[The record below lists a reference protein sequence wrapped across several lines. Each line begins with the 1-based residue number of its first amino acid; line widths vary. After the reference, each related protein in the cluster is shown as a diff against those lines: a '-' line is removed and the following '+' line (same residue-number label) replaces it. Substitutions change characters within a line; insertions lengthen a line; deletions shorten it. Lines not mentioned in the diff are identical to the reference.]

1 MGVFSR
7 LLRLLNY
14 EKRASVSDE
23 HMWINTLLGTTGSGI
38 TASGANVT
46 ADSAL
51 KTSTVFLCVKI
62 LSESIASLPLMVYK
76 KRKSGGKDIADSHS
90 LFPIL
95 HDSPNDEQ
103 NSFEFREFK
112 QASLALRGNGYSYKV
127 YDGNGNIVEIIPLMP
142 SRVEPKREKG
152 QIIYRYTYDVDQN
165 TKLPKIIEIPKDWIW
180 HIKNLSTDGITGLS
194 PITCARE
201 SVGISMKAEEFGA
214 QYFANA
220 AVTSGVLEHPASLK
234 KDAYDR
240 LKTSIQEF
248 AASKKH
254 QTMILEEGMKWQ
266 AIALSNKDSQFLE
279 ARAFQVAD
287 IARFFNIPLILLHQA
302 DKAST
307 YASAEQFSLNF
318 VKYCLLPW
326 CRRWEHSANHS
337 LLTEWDRKKGFF
349 VEFSIDGLL
358 RGDIATRYTS
368 YATGR
373 QWGWLSVNDIRSLEN
388 MNPIPDGDEYISMP
402 ANIAGKENPDG
413 KPKDKDEPAKETDK
427 GDEGGTDDGE
437 D

>member
-1 MGVFSR
+1 MGVLSG

-23 HMWINTLLGTTGSGI
+23 HMWINTLLGPAGYT

-62 LSESIASLPLMVYK
+62 LSESIASLPLMVYR
-76 KRKSGGKDIADSHS
+76 KRKSGGKDVADGHY
-90 LFPIL
+90 LYPLL
-95 HDSPNDEQ
+95 HDTPNSEQ
-103 NSFEFREFK
+103 NSFEFREFG
-112 QASLALRGNGYSYKV
+112 QAALALRGNKYTYKA
-127 YDGNGNIVEIIPLMP
+127 YNGSGEILQLIPLMP
-142 SRVEPKREKG
+142 NRMDVKRRNGE
-152 QIIYRYTYDVDQN
+152 IIYTYTYDTDQN
-165 TKLPKIIEIPKDWIW
+165 TNIPKTQDYPAEWIW
-180 HIKNLSTDGITGLS
+180 HVKNLSTDGITGLS
-194 PITCARE
+194 PISCARE

-214 QYFANA
+214 MYFANA
-220 AVTSGVLEHPASLK
+220 AVTSGVLEHPSSLK
-234 KDAYDR
+234 KDAYER
-240 LKTSIQEF
+240 LKASIQEF

-266 AIALSNKDSQFLE
+266 AIGLSNKDSQFLE

-326 CRRWEHSANHS
+326 CRRWEHSANRS
-337 LLTEWDRKKGFF
+337 LLTDWDRKKGYF
-349 VEFSIDGLL
+349 VEFNVDGLL
-358 RGDIATRYTS
+358 RGDIDTRYRS

-373 QWGWLSVNDIRSLEN
+373 QWGWLSANDIRSLEN
-388 MNPIPDGDEYISMP
+388 MNPIPNGDEYISMP
-402 ANIAGKENPDG
+402 ANIAGKDNPEG
-413 KPKDKDEPAKETDK
+413 EPKDKDEPKKEPDK
-427 GDEGGTDDGE
+427 GDDEGGTDDE
-437 D
+437 

>member
-14 EKRASVSDE
+14 EKRGSVSDPNI
-23 HMWINTLLGTTGSGI
+23 WVNTLLGSNGYT

-62 LSESIASLPLMVYK
+62 LSESIASLPLMVYR
-76 KRKSGGKDIADSHS
+76 KRKSGGKDIADGHS

-103 NSFEFREFK
+103 NAFEFREFG
-112 QASLALRGNGYSYKV
+112 QASLALRGNKYSYKL
-127 YDGNGNIVEIIPLMP
+127 YDTSGNIVELIPLMP
-142 SRVEPKREKG
+142 SRMDVKREKG
-152 QIIYRYTYDVDQN
+152 QIVYRYTYDTDQS
-165 TKLPKIIEIPKDWIW
+165 TKIPKTIDFPREWIW
-180 HIKNLSTDGITGLS
+180 HVKNLTTDGITGLS
-194 PITCARE
+194 PISCARE
-201 SVGISMKAEEFGA
+201 SVGITMKAEEFGA
-214 QYFANA
+214 QYFSNA
-220 AVTSGVLEHPASLK
+220 AVVSGLLK
-234 KDAYDR
+234 HHGQLKGDAYNR
-240 LKTSIQEF
+240 LKSSMNDF
-248 AASKKH
+248 ASSKRH
-254 QTMILEEGMKWQ
+254 QTMVLEEGMEWQ
-266 AIALSNKDSQFLE
+266 AIGLSNKDSQFLE

-326 CRRWEHSANHS
+326 CRRWEHSGNNS
-337 LLTEWDRKKGFF
+337 LLTEWDRKKGYF
-349 VEFSIDGLL
+349 VEFNVDGLL
-358 RGDIATRYTS
+358 RGDINTRYTS

-373 QWGWLSVNDIRSLEN
+373 QWGWLSANDIRSLEN
-388 MNPIPDGDEYISMP
+388 MNPIEGGDEYITMP
-402 ANIAGKENPDG
+402 QNIAGKENPEG
-413 KPKDKDEPAKETDK
+413 EPKKKPDK
-427 GDEGGTDDGE
+427 GDDEGGTDDE
-437 D
+437 ES